1 MRSLSYTGPTTVSG
15 GQGVLRTQAAG
26 MSICPSTIL
35 SHLLRRMCLPH
46 RAAASGMGD
55 STSLPAGF
63 LVTVEAQ
70 VCDGSAGLL
79 LDADAEVAKAWAD
92 RSR

>member
-1 MRSLSYTGPTTVSG
+1 MRSLSYTGPPQYLEDREFFTLKLG
-15 GQGVLRTQAAG
+15 GMDVR
-26 MSICPSTIL
+26 L
-35 SHLLRRMCLPH
+35 SLHYPLRRICFPH

-63 LVTVEAQ
+63 QVAVEAQ
-70 VCDGSAGLL
+70 LCEGSAELL
-79 LDADAEVAKAWAD
+79 LGTDVEVAKAWAA